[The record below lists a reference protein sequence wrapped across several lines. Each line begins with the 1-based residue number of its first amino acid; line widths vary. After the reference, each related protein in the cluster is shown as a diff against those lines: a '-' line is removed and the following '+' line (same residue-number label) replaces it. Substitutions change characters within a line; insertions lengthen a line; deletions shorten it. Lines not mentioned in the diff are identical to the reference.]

1 MEEFLQ
7 EKLNLL
13 NKIEQLEKENA
24 VLKCKIQEF
33 ETALKK
39 YSDKENEGS
48 HPLRF
53 KMVTVLFSN
62 VKGFAKLTN
71 EKNAEALIDEL
82 DEFYRQ
88 FDRVVE
94 KYNIEKVNAIGDNYI
109 SAGGIPRKN
118 RTNPIEVILA
128 AIEMQQFMKKL
139 QEDAK
144 LEQKKMWDLT
154 FGIHSGPVTATTSGK
169 KKISFD
175 IKGETVNIASRIEA
189 SGQIGKIYISGVTHE
204 IVQEYFRCE
213 YVTKIPVKYEGDIA
227 IYQVKGLRPEY
238 SEDKNGFIPNKK
250 FRTRYQLIKF
260 DDLEEYVLD
269 RLEKEL
275 PKHLFYHNLKHTI
288 DVTIQVELIG
298 RGENVNEEELLLL
311 KTAAL
316 FHDFGHTIESKNHE
330 YHGTILTQQIL
341 PKYGYDQ
348 EQIDLINGIIMATK
362 LPPTPTTLLQQI
374 ICDADLDYL
383 GRADF
388 IPVSETLFKELAAQ
402 NILTDY
408 NEWNKIQIKFLSAHS
423 YFTKTAD
430 KIREVNKQKQID
442 RIKNLIIW

>member
-13 NKIEQLEKENA
+13 NKIEHLEKENA
-24 VLKCKIQEF
+24 ILKCKIQEC
-33 ETALKK
+33 EIAIKK

-88 FDRVVE
+88 FDSVVE

-227 IYQVKGLRPEY
+227 IYLVKGLRPEY

-362 LPPTPTTLLQQI
+362 LPPTPTTLLEQI

-442 RIKNLIIW
+442 RIKTLIVE